1 MIEFLFKLAMSGTAL
16 VAPPFTT
23 TMTVS
28 EDGRNDDLA
37 TTTAVLYT
45 STSVGAS
52 VYSNIDGIKKV
63 FDAIAYVESCSQAEL
78 IELDSMLQAKSL
90 DFELPATAELLE
102 KPKVLLKTIQN
113 K

>member
-1 MIEFLFKLAMSGTAL
+1 MSGTAL
-16 VAPPFTT
+16 VAPPFTI

-37 TTTAVLYT
+37 TTTA
-45 STSVGAS
+45 
-52 VYSNIDGIKKV
+52 
-63 FDAIAYVESCSQAEL
+63 
-78 IELDSMLQAKSL
+78 
-90 DFELPATAELLE
+90 ELLE